1 MSLATGVMRDDKN
14 DVELLNHSN
23 YTKAKHFNVKR
34 IERGIFMR
42 AIILAGGKGTRLQP
56 YTTILPKP
64 LMPVNQQS
72 IVEIVIRQLK
82 HHGFNHITLALGHLA
97 HLVKAVLGN
106 GNHLDVKIDYSLERV
121 PLGTSG
127 PLSLIPD
134 LDDTFLVMN
143 GDILSDLDFK
153 DMLQFHRER
162 QAVATIAVHRRKVHI
177 DYGVLHRKEYRLLKY
192 EEKPTIDYEV
202 STGIYIFQ
210 REVINYIHPGA
221 YLDFP
226 ELVKMLMH
234 DERPVMCY
242 PFDGIWFDLGR
253 VEDFQYVQ
261 ERIDALEESI
271 PFLSPNGNHDV
282 TRDYHVHTSTCREEQ
297 RYEA

>member
-1 MSLATGVMRDDKN
+1 MSK
-14 DVELLNHSN
+14 ELSEG
-23 YTKAKHFNVKR
+23 FS
-34 IERGIFMR
+34 MR
-42 AIILAGGKGTRLQP
+42 AIILAGGKGTRLLP

-106 GNHLDVKIDYSLERV
+106 GNHLDVTIDYSLEHV

-134 LDDTFLVMN
+134 LDETFLVMN
-143 GDILSDLDFK
+143 GDILSDLDFR

-177 DYGVLHRKEYRLLKY
+177 DYGVLHRKDYRLLKY

-210 REVINYIHPGA
+210 REIINYIHPGV

-226 ELVKMLMH
+226 ELVKMLIH
-234 DERPVMCY
+234 NERPVMCY

-261 ERIDALEESI
+261 ERIEVLKDSI
-271 PFLSPNGNHDV
+271 PFLSPNGHRSIPDTYV
-282 TRDYHVHTSTCREEQ
+282 PTTTYREEQ
-297 RYEA
+297 PYEA